1 MLATPF
7 LTLDNEIDGEAFQL
21 LSDDDMKDL
30 VPLFGPRAKLIKKRN
45 EATSMTVTQDP
56 SSSGSSSRSTNV
68 QVDTVKSIPWYT
80 FN

>member
-45 EATSMTVTQDP
+45 EATSMTVTEAQNG
-56 SSSGSSSRSTNV
+56 SGAT
-68 QVDTVKSIPWYT
+68 YT
-80 FN
+80 AQRMGLGLCTHLWVWG